1 MLYYIDCNFSM
12 VVFQDLTIY
21 LLLSLNKTSFFLLNF
36 VPHPQHEAPKV
47 PSLERVFLLV
57 FFWRICLLFVPVSE
71 FFYKT
76 LLTGKGVEESF
87 FLLKQLSIHFNLSYW
102 ALNRLFS
109 SEELRRAW
117 KTCKTFKRE
126 ITSSTT
132 GRIQM

>member
-21 LLLSLNKTSFFLLNF
+21 LLLSLNKTFFFSLNF
-36 VPHPQHEAPKV
+36 APHPQHEAPKAL
-47 PSLERVFLLV
+47 PLERVFLPV